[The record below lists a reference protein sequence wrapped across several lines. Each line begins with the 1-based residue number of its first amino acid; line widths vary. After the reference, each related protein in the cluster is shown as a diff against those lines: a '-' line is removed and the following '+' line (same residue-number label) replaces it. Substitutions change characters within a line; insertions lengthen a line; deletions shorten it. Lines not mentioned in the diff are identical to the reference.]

1 MDRPLITWAEV
12 TLDYCDS
19 ERAANF
25 WSTVLDLP
33 ARSQLQPGWFQIDP
47 ASTGGPVINIQP
59 VAESKVGKSRLHL
72 DLWVNNLPAAVALV
86 QSLGGRTLDE
96 HSHDEWHICV
106 MADPEG
112 IEFCLVGRSARDPDP
127 VARDSQPLAD
137 PKFSAYHFV
146 SW

>member
-12 TLDYCDS
+12 TLDYCDT

-33 ARSQLQPGWFQIDP
+33 TRSQSQPGWFQIGP
-47 ASTGGPVINIQP
+47 TVTGGPVINIQP
-59 VAESKVGKSRLHL
+59 VGESKVGKSRLHL
-72 DLWVNNLPAAVALV
+72 DLWVNDLPAAVALV

-96 HSHDEWHICV
+96 HAHDEWLICV

-112 IEFCLVGRSARDPDP
+112 VEFCLLGGSS
-127 VARDSQPLAD
+127 SQ
-137 PKFSAYHFV
+137 
-146 SW
+146 